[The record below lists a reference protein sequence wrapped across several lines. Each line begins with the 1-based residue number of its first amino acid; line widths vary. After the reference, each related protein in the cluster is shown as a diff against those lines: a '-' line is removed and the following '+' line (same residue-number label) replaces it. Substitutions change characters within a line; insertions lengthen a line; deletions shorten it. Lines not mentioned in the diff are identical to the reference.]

1 MAGADRH
8 GLLLMNLGTPDA
20 PTVAA
25 VRRYLR
31 EFLSD
36 PRVIDVHPVA
46 RWLLL
51 NFIILVFRPPKSAKQ
66 YQSIWEERG
75 SPLLLRSL
83 EFTQKLALELQ
94 GDFEVELGMRY
105 GRPSLEEAL
114 ARLRAKKIRS
124 LTLMPLYPQYA
135 ASSTSSSLEKAYRLI
150 GEAWDVLPIQVVPPF
165 FDQPGFLD
173 ALAAVAAPVIRR
185 GRADHVLFSFHGLPE
200 RHIHKSDSTGAHC
213 LASLQCCDQLTA
225 VNSNCYRAQAYY
237 TAREAARRLGIPA
250 QGFSVSFQSRL
261 GRTPWIRPY
270 TDLWVQQLAQRG
282 VRQLAVLCPAFVAD
296 CLETL
301 EEIGI
306 RARESFR
313 SSGGEDLILV
323 PCLNDHSTWIRAA
336 AELARTAMRSS
347 RGQEISNRLIASVAP
362 TVGA

>member
-25 VRRYLR
+25 VRSYLR

-36 PRVIDVHPVA
+36 PRVIDIHPAA

-51 NFIILVFRPPKSAKQ
+51 NLVILVFRPPKTAAAYRK
-66 YQSIWEERG
+66 IWEERG
-75 SPLLLRSL
+75 SPFLLRSL
-83 EFTQKLALELQ
+83 EFTQKLALELE
-94 GDFEVELGMRY
+94 GELEVELGMRY
-105 GRPSLEEAL
+105 GRPSLEDAL
-114 ARLRAKKIRS
+114 ARLRAKNIRS
-124 LTLMPLYPQYA
+124 ITLMPLYPQYA

-150 GEAWDVLPIQVVPPF
+150 GQAWDVLPLRVVPPF

-173 ALAAVAAPVIRR
+173 ALAASAAPVIRQ

-200 RHIHKSDSTGAHC
+200 RQIRRSDPTGTHC
-213 LASLQCCDQLTA
+213 LASPQCCEQISA
-225 VNSNCYRAQAYY
+225 ANFNCYRAQAYY

-282 VRQLAVLCPAFVAD
+282 VRRLAVLCPAFVAD

-313 SSGGEDLILV
+313 LSGGEDLILV